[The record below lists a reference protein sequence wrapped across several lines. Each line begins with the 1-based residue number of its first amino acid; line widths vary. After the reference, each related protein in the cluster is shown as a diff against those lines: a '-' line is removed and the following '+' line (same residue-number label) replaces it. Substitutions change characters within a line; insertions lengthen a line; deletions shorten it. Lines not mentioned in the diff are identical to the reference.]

1 MIDDLINKIKNKEVI
16 IGIIGPGYVGLPI
29 VKTILDS
36 GFHAVG
42 FDVDKDKV
50 KKINREKSY
59 IKHISKILLRN
70 S

>member
-1 MIDDLINKIKNKEVI
+1 MIDNLMNKIKNKEVI

-50 KKINREKSY
+50 ERG
-59 IKHISKILLRN
+59 
-70 S
+70 

>member
-1 MIDDLINKIKNKEVI
+1 MIDNLMNKIKNKEVII

-50 KKINREKSY
+50 ERG
-59 IKHISKILLRN
+59 
-70 S
+70 